1 MQVLKHEI
9 ILIREEAGVVEARQR
24 ARMLVRE
31 LELGMTDQTK
41 TVTAVSEIARNTLI
55 YGGGGTATFEIIQD
69 ASRKCL
75 RMTFEDSG
83 PGIADMN
90 KALTDGFTT
99 GSGMGLGLGG
109 AKRLVDDFEL
119 HSRSGEGTRVVLTK
133 WKR

>member
-1 MQVLKHEI
+1 MQVLKHET
-9 ILIREEAGVVEARQR
+9 ILIREEAGVVEARQH

-31 LELGMTDQTK
+31 LGLGMTDQTK

-55 YGGGGTATFEIIQD
+55 YGGGGTATFEIVQD
-69 ASRKCL
+69 AARKCL
-75 RMTFEDSG
+75 RMTFHDSG
-83 PGIADMN
+83 PGIADLD

-99 GSGMGLGLGG
+99 GCGMGLGLGG

-119 HSRSGEGTRVVLTK
+119 HSRPGEGTRVVLTK